1 MASVVRI
8 NCYRRFTEHRAYEF
22 NMDVNNGPSKEGVG
36 ISEHKNYTSPLKKW
50 VFVVTESKDVTI
62 PKVGVLLTKSK
73 MGLYSN
79 NDNDHGNNTTNNIVN
94 PSKEGVGFI

>member
-1 MASVVRI
+1 
-8 NCYRRFTEHRAYEF
+8 
-22 NMDVNNGPSKEGVG
+22 MDVNGPSKEGVG

-50 VFVVTESKDVTI
+50 VSVVTENKDVTI
-62 PKVGVLLTKSK
+62 PKVGVLLITKSK